1 MRWSDNIRFGKEKAM
16 KICFIGNAGNILL
29 EDMVEYKTVDEYL
42 LYVVKALEIDA
53 EYKNE
58 TDESKKSTYELFIKM
73 APAPQ
78 FIPLKCTIF
87 LNGLSYEIIKN
98 GVPVPHADEIIKE
111 VKAYWERQN
120 NPYALEFGSDEMSIE
135 GNSAEK
141 ELFFTIE

>member
-1 MRWSDNIRFGKEKAM
+1 M
-16 KICFIGNAGNILL
+16 KICFIGNAGNVLL

-42 LYVVKALEIDA
+42 LDAVAALERDA

-58 TDESKKSTYELFIKM
+58 TDENKKSMYELLIKT

-78 FIPLKCTIF
+78 FIPLECTIF

-111 VKAYWERQN
+111 VKAYLKEQN
-120 NPYALEFGSDEMSIE
+120 RPYAFEFGSDEMSIE
-135 GNSAEK
+135 GNSTEK